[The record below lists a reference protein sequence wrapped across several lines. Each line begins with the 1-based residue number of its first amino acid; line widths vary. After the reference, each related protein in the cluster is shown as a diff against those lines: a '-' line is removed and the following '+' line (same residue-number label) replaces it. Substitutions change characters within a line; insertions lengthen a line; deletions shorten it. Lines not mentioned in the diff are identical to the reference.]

1 MLSLLIH
8 KSAAHKITNSRASP
22 LAAVVT
28 HKVRMINGIFSMCRA
43 KRCRRDLNGDTD
55 PDIVPQCLYVEA
67 LLEFLDELV
76 TLRKKFPE
84 KRILM
89 SKADV
94 SDAFRNVRVDPDK
107 GHNFC

>member
-1 MLSLLIH
+1 MIQ
-8 KSAAHKITNSRASP
+8 KSAAHDIHNLRGSL

-28 HKVRMINGIFSMCRA
+28 HKVRIINDLSFDVQSRENKGG
-43 KRCRRDLNGDTD
+43 LNGNTNPDT
-55 PDIVPQCLYVEA
+55 VPQCLCAEA
-67 LLEFLDELV
+67 LPKFLDELV

-94 SDAFRNVRVDPDK
+94 SDAFRNASRTE
-107 GHNFC
+107 